1 MMVMWRNS
9 YLFFFFQNKTI
20 FLVAKNLNHQIN
32 YIAFLYNTSNQ
43 PIIEL
48 INQLFVIFELFTV

>member
-1 MMVMWRNS
+1 M
-9 YLFFFFQNKTI
+9 
-20 FLVAKNLNHQIN
+20 N

-48 INQLFVIFELFTV
+48 INQLFVILELFAV